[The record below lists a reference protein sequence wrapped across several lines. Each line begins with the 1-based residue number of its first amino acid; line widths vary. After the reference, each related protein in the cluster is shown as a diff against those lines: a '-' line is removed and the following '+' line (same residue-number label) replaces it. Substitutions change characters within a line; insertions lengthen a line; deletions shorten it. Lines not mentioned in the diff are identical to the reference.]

1 MKKNIVWLL
10 ALLPALAFSQ
20 PTFIVKGKIID
31 AVSKQPLS
39 AASVFAENTTL
50 GTATD
55 GDDDEGLLGFA
66 IARVQ
71 GHDRD
76 EEAGGAAWSWTA
88 AELLLPVGAAA
99 RAYLERSDYRLY
111 CEEAREGYRFAVDR
125 SLLAQRQPLAAA
137 QAQRLGLRVYQ
148 AAAAAQRG
156 E

>member
-55 GDDDEGLLGFA
+55 GDGNFTLYLPHGGYNLVITFTGYQTETRRITSGDEG
-66 IARVQ
+66 
-71 GHDRD
+71 
-76 EEAGGAAWSWTA
+76 
-88 AELLLPVGAAA
+88 
-99 RAYLERSDYRLY
+99 
-111 CEEAREGYRFAVDR
+111 
-125 SLLAQRQPLAAA
+125 
-137 QAQRLGLRVYQ
+137 
-148 AAAAAQRG
+148 
-156 E
+156 